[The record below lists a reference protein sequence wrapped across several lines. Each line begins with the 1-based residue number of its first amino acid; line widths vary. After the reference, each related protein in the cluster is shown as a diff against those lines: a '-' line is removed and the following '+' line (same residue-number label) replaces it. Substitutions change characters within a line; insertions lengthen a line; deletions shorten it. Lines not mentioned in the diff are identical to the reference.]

1 MPKDTKR
8 TAKGYPLDTKI
19 EALNEIDC
27 QDGNF
32 AGVSKKFKIALTT
45 LKKWRAQEAELRQ
58 QYKQRRARERDRLL
72 VDMQMKML
80 ERGKEA
86 LEQIDKKMLESAPL
100 NQLASAISS
109 LISHALKLSD
119 VIEEIHDEKELVIRH
134 EYFTDGE
141 LRDAP
146 PWAASREEFLEKIHG
161 GGLRE
166 ALGQDD
172 PGQNGHSGTRA
183 AGESAR
189 LVAGAD
195 LHNDGPGLA
204 GLESGDAHDRRDED
218 QRERASH

>member
-19 EALNEIDC
+19 EVLNEIDR

-32 AGVSKKFKIALTT
+32 AEVGKAFQIAFTT
-45 LKKWRAQEAELRQ
+45 LKKWRAQESELRR
-58 QYKQRRARERDRLL
+58 QYKQRQARERDRLL
-72 VDMQMKML
+72 VDMQMDMIK
-80 ERGKEA
+80 RGKDA
-86 LEQIDKKMLESAPL
+86 LAQIDKKMLEGAPL
-100 NQLASAISS
+100 NQLTSAISS
-109 LISHALKLSD
+109 LMSQALKLSD

-134 EYFTDGE
+134 EYFIDGE

-146 PWAASREEFLEKIHG
+146 PWAASREEALATVYG

-172 PGQNGHSGTRA
+172 AGQNGA
-183 AGESAR
+183 AGSCHIVEPPH

-195 LHNDGPGLA
+195 LRNDGPGLA
-204 GLESGDAHDRRDED
+204 GFQSDGADDRGGED